1 MANKKI
7 MEQIEGCNKP
17 DTANQIANQLMG
29 FTPEE
34 QNKIIGD
41 VMSVV
46 IKTRLNEIEENKIR
60 GDNLSSLLSQLKET
74 LSNT

>member
-1 MANKKI
+1 